1 MRRIPLAFAL
11 IASLV
16 PSLPVIAAS
25 GDTQQLLELE
35 QRWLVAGERRDIPAL
50 QKILADDFVD
60 VSYQGKLRSKADHLA
75 TTLAPGKSRQ
85 TLEELKVRLYG
96 DTGIVN
102 GLDQVVTADGSATY
116 EIRFTDVFVKRDG
129 RWQAVSAQETLEKN
143 P

>member
-1 MRRIPLAFAL
+1 MRTALLSLAL

-16 PSLPVIAAS
+16 PNLPAAGAP
-25 GDTQQLLELE
+25 GDAKQLLDLE
-35 QRWLVAGERRDIPAL
+35 QRWLAAGEQRDIPAL
-50 QKILADDFVD
+50 KEILADDFVD

-75 TTLAPGKSRQ
+75 ATLAPSKSRQ

-102 GLDQVVTADGSATY
+102 GLDHVVTADGSATY
-116 EIRFTDVFVKRDG
+116 EIRFTDVFVKRGG

>member
-1 MRRIPLAFAL
+1 MRHILLALAPISFLLLSPLAT
-11 IASLV
+11 
-16 PSLPVIAAS
+16 AAT
-25 GDTQQLLELE
+25 GDEKQLLDLE

-50 QKILADDFVD
+50 REILGDDFVD

-75 TTLAPGKSRQ
+75 ATLAPSKSRQ
-85 TLEELKVRLYG
+85 TLEELQVRLYG

-102 GLDQVVTADGSATY
+102 GLDHVVTADGSAAY
-116 EIRFTDVFVKRDG
+116 EIRFTDMFVKRKG

>member
-1 MRRIPLAFAL
+1 MRTTLLALAL

-16 PSLPVIAAS
+16 SGTSVAAAP
-25 GDTQQLLELE
+25 GDTQRLLDLE
-35 QRWLVAGERRDIPAL
+35 QRWLTAGERRDIPAL
-50 QKILADDFVD
+50 KEILADAFVD

-75 TTLAPGKSRQ
+75 VTLAPGKSRQ

-102 GLDQVVTADGSATY
+102 GLDHVVTADGSATY
-116 EIRFTDVFVKRDG
+116 EVRFTDVFVKRAG